1 MGKNKNPMQ
10 SNRTNYKSGPNK
22 LNTGN
27 SFGLLEQVGDGATV
41 MPIGRN
47 IDNYNNNANAN
58 AFPKPKVGPG
68 RPKADPLSKV
78 SDPEVRSIFR
88 T

>member
-1 MGKNKNPMQ
+1 MAKNKHPTQ
-10 SNRTNYKSGPNK
+10 SNKTKYKSGHNK

-47 IDNYNNNANAN
+47 IDNNNNNAN

>member
-1 MGKNKNPMQ
+1 MQ
-10 SNRTNYKSGPNK
+10 SNRTNYKSGHNK
-22 LNTGN
+22 INTGN

-41 MPIGRN
+41 LPIGRN
-47 IDNYNNNANAN
+47 NDNNNNNNAT

-68 RPKADPLSKV
+68 RPRADPLSKV

-88 T
+88 A

>member
-1 MGKNKNPMQ
+1 MGKNKNPTQ
-10 SNRTNYKSGPNK
+10 SNKANYKSGLNK
-22 LNTGN
+22 INTGN

-47 IDNYNNNANAN
+47 TDNYNNNANAN

>member
-1 MGKNKNPMQ
+1 MGKNKNPTQ
-10 SNRTNYKSGPNK
+10 SNKANYKSGLNK
-22 LNTGN
+22 INTGN

-41 MPIGRN
+41 LPIGRKN
-47 IDNYNNNANAN
+47 DNNNNNNAT

-68 RPKADPLSKV
+68 RPRADPLSKV

-88 T
+88 A

>member
-1 MGKNKNPMQ
+1 MGKNKNPTQ
-10 SNRTNYKSGPNK
+10 SNKANYKSGLNK
-22 LNTGN
+22 INTGN

-47 IDNYNNNANAN
+47 IDNYNNNANA
-58 AFPKPKVGPG
+58 FPKPKVGPG

>member
-1 MGKNKNPMQ
+1 MAKNKHPMQ
-10 SNRTNYKSGPNK
+10 SKRSYLNSVHNK
-22 LNTGN
+22 IDPRN
-27 SFGLLEQVGDGATV
+27 SFGLLDQVGEGDTILPPV
-41 MPIGRN
+41 RSTN
-47 IDNYNNNANAN
+47 FNAQNES

-88 T
+88 S

>member
-1 MGKNKNPMQ
+1 MQ

-47 IDNYNNNANAN
+47 NGDYNNNNN
-58 AFPKPKVGPG
+58 NTAFPKPKVGPG
-68 RPKADPLSKV
+68 RPRADPLSKV

-88 T
+88 A